1 MENVREIILD
11 TLLSLEKDGGLSH
24 QVVRNVLNKY
34 DYLDARD
41 KRYLKRVTEGTLERQ
56 LELD

>member
-34 DYLDARD
+34 DYLLF
-41 KRYLKRVTEGTLERQ
+41 KYLPYFNIISS
-56 LELD
+56 